1 MTMNL
6 NLVRTKTRIL
16 YYSLTGKIGA
26 MASSMRFPLIPTSMK
41 SILIFF
47 PIDEESFQ
55 VANYSFRNLFNRK
68 NDRLKISFMIPSMYK
83 DQVAKTSNE
92 FIYYKPSEL
101 KVTPRDISFDMV
113 VDLNPKFDFEL
124 SKFISHLN
132 AKYTIGF
139 KSDYSDRFY
148 NIQLDVP
155 PSGFLE
161 RGYKQ
166 MYNIIPTL

>member
-1 MTMNL
+1 MNL
-6 NLVRTKTRIL
+6 NLVKTKTRLL

-26 MASSMRFPLIPTSMK
+26 MASSLKFPLIPTSMK

-47 PIDEESFQ
+47 PYDEESFQ
-55 VANYSFRNLFNRK
+55 VASYSFRNLLNRK
-68 NDRLKISFMIPSMYK
+68 KDRLKISFMIPNAYR
-83 DQVAKTSNE
+83 DQVAKTSSE
-92 FIYYKPSEL
+92 FIYYKQSEL

-113 VDLNPKFDFEL
+113 VDLNPEFDFEL
-124 SKFISHLN
+124 SRFISHLD

-139 KSDYSDRFY
+139 KSAFSDKFY